1 MTEPELTNR
10 GTSPVGTTGIHD
22 RPATG
27 GAARPSLL
35 KAGAVPQGHNILDT
49 VSPRTGGTT
58 PKAKPSRLVWL
69 LPPLALAVVWAW
81 FNQPAPAPE
90 PPAGQ
95 VAVAKPVPA
104 PVLQPAPAPVTAP
117 PPEQDPAISPV
128 VPPPGG
134 QDPFSALASTDA
146 TPAPVPSV
154 TPVSAAAASAPV
166 TRTTRTTKVSEA
178 GKPQAKKPAA
188 TTPPPAKVVAT
199 QKPVSPG
206 TPPRTLAAAPAVAGK
221 QDPDVELLNAI
232 MKHLNDGGGK
242 AVPTRSPQTIADLVR
257 SCQSR
262 DAIETLLCQRRICEG
277 SWGKAQACP
286 VDRAPKSA
294 ASAR

>member
-10 GTSPVGTTGIHD
+10 GKSPVGTTGIHD

-58 PKAKPSRLVWL
+58 PKASPSRLVWL
-69 LPPLALAVVWAW
+69 LLPLAAALTWTW
-81 FNQPAPAPE
+81 FNRQALAPE
-90 PPAGQ
+90 PPAQQ

-104 PVLQPAPAPVTAP
+104 PAPQPAPPPVTPP
-117 PPEQDPAISPV
+117 PPEKDPAVSPV
-128 VPPPGG
+128 VPRPVG
-134 QDPFSALASTDA
+134 QDPFSALASTDTA
-146 TPAPVPSV
+146 PAAVPSE
-154 TPVSAAAASAPV
+154 TPVTAAVASAPV
-166 TRTTRTTKVSEA
+166 ARTTRTTKVSEA
-178 GKPQAKKPAA
+178 SKPQAKKPTA
-188 TTPPPAKVVAT
+188 TPPTPAKVVAV
-199 QKPVSPG
+199 QKPVSSG
-206 TPPRTLAAAPAVAGK
+206 TPPRTAAAAQPATGK

-242 AVPTRSPQTIADLVR
+242 AVPTRSPQTIADLVQ

-294 ASAR
+294 VSAR

>member
-22 RPATG
+22 RPAAS

-35 KAGAVPQGHNILDT
+35 RAGAVPQGPNILDT
-49 VSPRTGGTT
+49 VSPKTGGTT
-58 PKAKPSRLVWL
+58 PKARPSRLVWL
-69 LPPLALAVVWAW
+69 LLPLAVAVTWAW
-81 FNQPAPAPE
+81 FNRQAPAPE
-90 PPAGQ
+90 PPAER
-95 VAVAKPVPA
+95 VTLAT
-104 PVLQPAPAPVTAP
+104 PAPAPQPAP
-117 PPEQDPAISPV
+117 PPVTSPSPAPDPAESSVMLPPV
-128 VPPPGG
+128 GR
-134 QDPFSALASTDA
+134 DPFTALASTDA
-146 TPAPVPSV
+146 APSAKPSV
-154 TPVSAAAASAPV
+154 EPVAAAAAAGPVAPS
-166 TRTTRTTKVSEA
+166 TPKSPKVSEA
-178 GKPQAKKPAA
+178 GKPQTKKPTA
-188 TTPPPAKVVAT
+188 TPPPPAKVVAT

-206 TPPRTLAAAPAVAGK
+206 TPPRTPAVAPGLAGK

-232 MKHLNDGGGK
+232 MKHLNDGGAK
-242 AVPTRSPQTIADLVR
+242 AAPTQSPQTIADLVR
-257 SCQSR
+257 SCQTR